1 MKKFFTNVLLFLL
14 PLIVLL
20 VGVEL
25 VARSIP
31 NNFRYKTE
39 WMDKNKESLR
49 ILVLGESATYRA
61 VNTGMLRNAFCLANP
76 SQVLEIDSFLL
87 SKYIGECPQLKTV
100 ILPLD
105 YGNLFHCSYEDRGGK
120 DWNLAIYYNLYM
132 GYDKHGIF
140 SKYHYETSCPMILIS
155 KFKKYLSK
163 TLSGKKYQISC
174 DSLGWGGRNNKDKEI
189 KNMSAEEIKT
199 IISQSKEFDIK
210 SVQKNCEYVLSII
223 KLCKDCNIR
232 LILLHTPYYAQF
244 NKYIDKTKEGILD
257 SVVNHICEKDHI
269 EYYNYRK
276 DARISDNTD
285 YFLNPT
291 HLSPKGADAFT
302 EILIKDCKLY

>member
-1 MKKFFTNVLLFLL
+1 MKKFFTNVFLFLL
-14 PLIVLL
+14 PLFVLL

-39 WMDKNKESLR
+39 WMDKNKESVQ

-105 YGNLFHCSYEDRGGK
+105 YGNIFHSSYEDRGGK

-132 GYDKHGIF
+132 GYNKHGIF
-140 SKYHYETSCPMILIS
+140 SKYHYETSCPRILIS
-155 KFKKYLSK
+155 KLSKYLSN
-163 TLSGKKYQISC
+163 TCSGKGYRISC
-174 DSLGWGGRNNKDKEI
+174 DSLGWGGQNNEDQEI
-189 KNMSAEEIKT
+189 KNMSDKKIRSIIKQT
-199 IISQSKEFDIK
+199 SEFDIK
-210 SVQKNCEYVLSII
+210 SVRKNRKYIHSII
-223 KLCKDCNIR
+223 KICKDNNIR
-232 LILLHTPYYAQF
+232 LILLHTPYYFLYNQHIDRVKLGIL
-244 NKYIDKTKEGILD
+244 NKNVREIEMKEGI
-257 SVVNHICEKDHI
+257 
-269 EYYNYRK
+269 EYFDYRD
-276 DARISDNTD
+276 DARFSKNER
-285 YFLNPT
+285 FFMNPT
-291 HLSPKGADAFT
+291 HMLPVGADAFT
-302 EILIKDCKLY
+302 EILKKECNL